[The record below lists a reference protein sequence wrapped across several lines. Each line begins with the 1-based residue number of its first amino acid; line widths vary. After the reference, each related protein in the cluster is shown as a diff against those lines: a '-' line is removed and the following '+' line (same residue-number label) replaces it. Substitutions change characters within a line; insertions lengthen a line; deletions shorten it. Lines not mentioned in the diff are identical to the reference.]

1 MLLKLKFYL
10 KVWISEEFEHCFI
23 IYVKDIDLMGKRL
36 GAKIE
41 TWGKKIKHKK
51 WRSGADEALYLSVC
65 AEGVLRRYGML
76 T

>member
-36 GAKIE
+36 SAQIE
-41 TWGKKIKHKK
+41 TGGKK
-51 WRSGADEALYLSVC
+51 
-65 AEGVLRRYGML
+65 
-76 T
+76 

>member
-41 TWGKKIKHKK
+41 TWGKK
-51 WRSGADEALYLSVC
+51 
-65 AEGVLRRYGML
+65 
-76 T
+76 